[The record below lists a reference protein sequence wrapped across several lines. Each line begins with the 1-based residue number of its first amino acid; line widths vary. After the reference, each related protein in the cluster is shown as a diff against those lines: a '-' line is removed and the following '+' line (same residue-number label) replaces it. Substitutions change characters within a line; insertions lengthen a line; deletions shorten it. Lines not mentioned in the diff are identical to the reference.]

1 MTRVVLESFSVW
13 KNEQELSLKVVS
25 VDLMSLQYVRVVL
38 VRVLL
43 DPS

>member
-43 DPS
+43 DQS